1 MNSTKEWL
9 METWRFRA
17 HLYFILNG
25 IKNMIKLKSSILFSA
40 VYWIIFVLLKSFVVK
55 DIAENFWLDIFFIT
69 TYICYLIYKG
79 KPKGAGRM
87 MRDCVR
93 IGLVNHV
100 GETPIMIENET
111 DNRGIYHITFRN
123 FGIPISKWNDHKE
136 DIEFGLNLNITDIKE
151 NGKKYI
157 VITAVSGENIL
168 PDFVEW
174 KDSCLPYK
182 NFELAL
188 GETYTG
194 QVTINIAIS
203 PHILLAGSTGS
214 GKTILLKLLLM
225 QALKKKAEVYIA
237 DFKGGVDFP
246 RVWHNH
252 DKCHFITEKEDLL
265 NDLDEIV
272 IELHRRKVL
281 LADSDCAN
289 IDEYNSKYHRHLH
302 RIIFACDE
310 LAEVTEKSGLDK
322 KEKELVSMIEASLS
336 TILRLGR
343 AMGIHAVLCTQRPS
357 RDVIPGVVVN
367 NSDIKICGRADDVL
381 SQIVLDKTDASDL
394 ISKSAQGRFL
404 TNDDV
409 LFQAYWFDD
418 SRL

>member
-1 MNSTKEWL
+1 MNNTKEL
-9 METWRFRA
+9 LQETWMIRA
-17 HLYFILNG
+17 HIYFIING
-25 IKNMIKLKSSILFSA
+25 IKKVTKEKYSMLFS
-40 VYWIIFVLLKSFVVK
+40 VLYWGLFIILKSFVVK
-55 DIAENFWLDIFFIT
+55 GIANNFWLDVFMIIVYLF
-69 TYICYLIYKG
+69 YLIYKG
-79 KPKGAGRM
+79 KALGAGRM
-87 MRDCVR
+87 MRDFTR
-93 IGLVNHV
+93 IGLTNNI
-100 GETPIMIENET
+100 GETPLLLERMF
-111 DNRGIYHITFRN
+111 DDGIFTLVFRN
-123 FGIPISKWNDHKE
+123 CGVPLSKWTDRKD
-136 DIEFGLNLNITDIKE
+136 DIESGLNLNITDIKE
-151 NGKKYI
+151 HGKKYI
-157 VITAVSGENIL
+157 VVTAVSGGNIL
-168 PDFVEW
+168 PDFIEW
-174 KDSCLPYK
+174 NDSYLPYK

-194 QVTINIAIS
+194 EVKVNLAVT

-225 QALKKKAEVYIA
+225 QALKKSAEVYIA

-252 DKCHFITEKEDLL
+252 EKCTFITEKDDLE
-265 NDLDEIV
+265 NKLDEIV

-281 LADSDCAN
+281 LSDSDCKD
-289 IDEYNSKYHRHLH
+289 IDEYNRKYHRNLH
-302 RIIFACDE
+302 RIIFASDE

-322 KEKELVSMIEASLS
+322 KQKEQVSMIEASLS

-343 AMGIHAVLCTQRPS
+343 AMGIHAFLSTQRPS

-367 NSDIKICGRADDVL
+367 NSDIRICGRADDVL

-394 ISKSAQGRFL
+394 ISKTAQGRFL

-418 SRL
+418 SKL